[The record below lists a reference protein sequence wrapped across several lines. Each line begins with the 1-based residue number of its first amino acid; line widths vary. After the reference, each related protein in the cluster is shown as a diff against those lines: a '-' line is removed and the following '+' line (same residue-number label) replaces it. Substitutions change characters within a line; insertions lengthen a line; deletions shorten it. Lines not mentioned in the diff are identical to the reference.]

1 MPLDITGRHVEIT
14 PPLRQLIERRLARLE
29 RLLNDSIV
37 STKVILTQE
46 KYRHRAEII
55 VHARGDHTLR
65 GLGEGNAWP
74 ISVRQAVEKL
84 EQQAEKV
91 KTKWAERKRSDAR
104 RRVPRAARAT
114 AASGSGALRGTAAAP
129 TQTRAEASDSGDGR
143 APRIIRATR
152 YAVKPMSIEDA
163 ALRLE
168 ETPEAFIV
176 FRSADSDSV
185 NILYRRK
192 DGNLGLI
199 EPA

>member
-1 MPLDITGRHVEIT
+1 MRLDITGRHVDIT

-37 STKVILTQE
+37 SIKVILTLE
-46 KYRHRAEII
+46 KYRHRAEVI

-74 ISVRQAVEKL
+74 ISLRQAVEKL
-84 EQQAEKV
+84 EQQADKV
-91 KTKWAERKRSDAR
+91 KTKWTERKRSDGR
-104 RRVPRAARAT
+104 RRVPRVARET
-114 AASGSGALRGTAAAP
+114 RTLGTARGGSLAA
-129 TQTRAEASDSGDGR
+129 QQGQVDGADTADAP
-143 APRIIRATR
+143 APRVIRATR
-152 YAVKPMSIEDA
+152 YPVKPMSIEDA

-168 ETPEAFIV
+168 DRPEAFVV

-199 EPA
+199 EPD